1 MNDEEW
7 MYADVDIQAERVRPA
22 YLRPL
27 LAGPNDRLEGKRLEL
42 ARAAGDAGGGSV
54 VRGARAATTNDVD
67 LLRAG
72 GSVGRPPPRGG
83 QTHLRIVDIAG

>member
-1 MNDEEW
+1 MDDEER
-7 MYADVDIQAERVRPA
+7 MYVHADVHAEQVLPA
-22 YLRPL
+22 CLRPV
-27 LAGPNDRLEGKRLEL
+27 LAGVDDRLEGKRLEL

-54 VRGARAATTNDVD
+54 VRGAWAATTNDVD